1 MTNFIRKIPRNHF
14 VTHFLY
20 IILTIERNTKHFML
34 VLPIHL
40 FASDVDRAVGSFS
53 RAVKLADG
61 WNVEPDLIRL
71 NK

>member
-1 MTNFIRKIPRNHF
+1 
-14 VTHFLY
+14 
-20 IILTIERNTKHFML
+20 ML
-34 VLPIHL
+34 VLPTHL